1 MFSCGKA
8 LFERV
13 RTALRLQET
22 YIEPATFF
30 MLNPARKS
38 HFALFYGQYVQVF
51 FPDLRVS

>member
-13 RTALRLQET
+13 RTAPRLQEA

-38 HFALFYGQYVQVF
+38 RFAMFYGLYVQVF
-51 FPDLRVS
+51 KADLQVS